1 MPATRNGKP
10 WTREETLAALVL
22 YMHLPRGL
30 FHARNPGVVALSE
43 GLGRTPASV
52 ARKLSN
58 IEHFDPNRDP
68 DVVGSAHGSHWERD
82 IWAEFSKQGD
92 KLLEEAIAHYH
103 DAMNPTYDI
112 EYTGTYTRA
121 GLASEIVEGKDID
134 VSTTRRL
141 NQDHFRN
148 LLLEL
153 YQGRCCVTGLG
164 VDRLLVASHIK
175 PWRDADPL
183 TERINVENGLLL
195 NSLHDRAFDQGLI
208 TLDSDYRLVMSRE
221 LERLGARDT
230 SDALAWLLSTRG
242 RKIRLPER
250 HRPNPDFI
258 AYHQDVVFLG

>member
-1 MPATRNGKP
+1 MPASRNGKP

-30 FHARNPGVVALSE
+30 FHARNRDVIALSK

-68 DVVGSAHGSHWERD
+68 DVVGSSHGSHWERD

-92 KLLEEAIAHYH
+92 KLLEEAIGHYR
-103 DAMNPTYDI
+103 DAMRLAYAI
-112 EYTGTYTRA
+112 EYTGSD
-121 GLASEIVEGKDID
+121 LALEIVEGRD
-134 VSTTRRL
+134 VGVTTTRRL

-153 YQGRCCVTGLG
+153 YQGKCCVTGLG
-164 VDRLLVASHIK
+164 VERLLVASHIK

-183 TERINVENGLLL
+183 TERVNVENGLLL

-221 LERLGARDT
+221 LERRAASDG
-230 SDALAWLLSTRG
+230 SDALAWLCSTRG
-242 RKIRLPER
+242 RRIRLPER
-250 HRPNPDFI
+250 HRPSLDFI